1 MKTGRFAADCFDAM
15 RRSGDWLIILVGPEK
30 RLRGR
35 QAEEWLFRAPRKG
48 PDLV

>member
-1 MKTGRFAADCFDAM
+1 MKTGGFSVDFFDAL
-15 RRSGDWLIILVGPEK
+15 RRPGDWLIILVGPEK

-35 QAEEWLFRAPRKG
+35 QTEEWLIRAPRKG